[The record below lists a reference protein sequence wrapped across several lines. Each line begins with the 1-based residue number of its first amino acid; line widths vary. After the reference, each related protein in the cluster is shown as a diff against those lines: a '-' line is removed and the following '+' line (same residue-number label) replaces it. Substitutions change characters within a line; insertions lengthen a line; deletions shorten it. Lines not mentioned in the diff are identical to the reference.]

1 MSPRSATTSP
11 KIAMDDSVSSGIPVA
26 ASTDPSTIDALT
38 RILARTLRR
47 LGQTG
52 APWDA
57 SRLAAEGW
65 SLLRASYPRD
75 AERLNG
81 AMHYLARLEQQLEAE
96 GRNDPQG
103 AVVANEDRV
112 IDVRSETPKVRHE
125 IIFDEW
131 AALEPGTAYVLVN
144 DHDPKPLWYQFD
156 AEHNGEFT
164 WDALEEG
171 PEVWRVRIGRVAK

>member
-1 MSPRSATTSP
+1 MSSRPATPSPELLSSVASA
-11 KIAMDDSVSSGIPVA
+11 VSGA
-26 ASTDPSTIDALT
+26 GSTDPSTVAALT
-38 RILARTLRR
+38 RVLARTLRR
-47 LGQTG
+47 LGQAG

-65 SLLRASYPRD
+65 SLLRECHPRD

-81 AMHYLARLEQQLEAE
+81 AMHYLARLEQQLEAQ
-96 GRNDPQG
+96 GHNDPQG
-103 AVVANEDRV
+103 VVVASEDRV

-156 AEHNGEFT
+156 AEHKGEFT

-171 PEVWRVRIGRVAK
+171 PEVWRVRIGRVAR

>member
-1 MSPRSATTSP
+1 
-11 KIAMDDSVSSGIPVA
+11 
-26 ASTDPSTIDALT
+26 
-38 RILARTLRR
+38 
-47 LGQTG
+47 
-52 APWDA
+52 
-57 SRLAAEGW
+57 
-65 SLLRASYPRD
+65 
-75 AERLNG
+75 
-81 AMHYLARLEQQLEAE
+81 MHYLARLEQKLEAE
-96 GRNDPQG
+96 GRNYPQG
-103 AVVANEDRV
+103 VVVANEDRI

-156 AEHNGEFT
+156 AEHKGEFT